1 MPAMKFD
8 PNSPIWLQVA
18 TDLETNIAAGR
29 ILPGDKLPGGRELA
43 LSYSIN
49 PNTAAR
55 IYQELEREGVC
66 MTRRGT
72 GTFVTEREDRIQTMK
87 DHMARQAADR
97 FLAELAGLGFS
108 REEAVQWLL
117 KEEDVNDHE

>member
-1 MPAMKFD
+1 MNFD
-8 PNSPIWLQVA
+8 PMTPIWAQV
-18 TDLETNIAAGR
+18 ETHLKQR
-29 ILPGDKLPGGRELA
+29 IVTGELPPGSKLPGGRDLA
-43 LSYSIN
+43 LEYGIN

-97 FLAELAGLGFS
+97 FLAELAGLGVS
-108 REEAVQWLL
+108 RKEAVQWLL